1 VPPQNPNVKRV
12 FLAYPPNWDE
22 LSEEEKEA
30 AADVMAEAMQDALLT
45 DEEKAEIGFV
55 RTHATE

>member
-1 VPPQNPNVKRV
+1 VPPQNSNVKRV
-12 FLAYPPNWDE
+12 FLAYPPNGDE
-22 LSEEEKEA
+22 LSEQEKEA
-30 AADVMAEAMQDALLT
+30 AADVMAEDMQDALLT